1 MKLLDKILTSVII
14 FLATGILATVAV
26 FSMKKSASNQQT
38 IPDHAEFIPAQ
49 NLRNQKQNAFTK
61 IGQIRAATKEDKNA
75 KSSIVIITPYLEY
88 EGGDQSFYEE
98 LDRNTKKIKEMIIRY
113 FSTQTTAQLNQKGE
127 AKIKSDLLE
136 QINAI
141 LVLQKIKNIYFVDY
155 QIL

>member
-1 MKLLDKILTSVII
+1 MKLLDKILTSLII
-14 FLATGILATVAV
+14 FLAIGILATVAV
-26 FSMKKSASNQQT
+26 FSMKKSALDQQT

-75 KSSIVIITPYLEY
+75 KFSIVIITPYLEY

-113 FSTQTTAQLNQKGE
+113 FSTQTTTQLNQKGE
-127 AKIKSDLLE
+127 SKIKSDLLE
-136 QINAI
+136 QINEI

>member
-1 MKLLDKILTSVII
+1 MKLLDKILTSIII
-14 FLATGILATVAV
+14 FLAIGILATVAV
-26 FSMKKSASNQQT
+26 FSMKKSALDQQT

-61 IGQIRAATKEDKNA
+61 IGQIRAATKEGKNA

-127 AKIKSDLLE
+127 SKIKSDLLE
-136 QINAI
+136 QINEI

>member
-1 MKLLDKILTSVII
+1 MKLLDKILTSLII
-14 FLATGILATVAV
+14 FLAIGILATVAV
-26 FSMKKSASNQQT
+26 FSMKKSALDQQT

-49 NLRNQKQNAFTK
+49 NLRNQKQNTFTK
-61 IGQIRAATKEDKNA
+61 IGQIRAATKEGKNA

-88 EGGDQSFYEE
+88 EGGNQSFYEE

-127 AKIKSDLLE
+127 SKIKSDLLE
-136 QINAI
+136 QINEI